1 LGDKAIT
8 SASGSARNTKQL
20 WPKDWLSFYGWEILK
35 LFNENFISPG
45 IPGRFRF
52 FFSGGGAGI
61 EVVEIPS
68 SPEAVDTA
76 IGDEFSISTILQHW
90 IKPKASFFLLLL
102 LVFFLGFSISELKG
116 IVVTTLITLHTTL
129 ITLHAQTVSFY
140 CE

>member
-1 LGDKAIT
+1 MLQISQTNRFVAIRVLGDKAIT
-8 SASGSARNTKQL
+8 SASGS
-20 WPKDWLSFYGWEILK
+20 
-35 LFNENFISPG
+35 G